1 MDTNTYT
8 SVPISLM
15 EAARIL
21 GMNKNRACR
30 WAKRGLI
37 KTTYLP
43 EVGRHLVTREEVER
57 VKELL
62 SGRPDNP

>member
-1 MDTNTYT
+1 MTMDDY
-8 SVPISLM
+8 VPKPVSLM
-15 EAARIL
+15 EAARLI

-37 KTTYLP
+37 KTTYLS
-43 EVGRHLVTREEVER
+43 EVRRHLVAYGEIMR

-62 SGRPDNP
+62 GGNR